1 VTKRKG
7 LSKGKRFDIFRRDG
21 FTCQY
26 CGQQPP
32 DVVLEVDHILPVVE
46 GGDNDP
52 MNLTTSC
59 RPCNQGKGKKL
70 LDHPPQ
76 RPDADLAWL
85 EMQQDIAEL
94 RAYQEAKKERDALL
108 RALVALLQ
116 DTWQELTAKDWVPKD
131 AVLLRMLVQYSP
143 GTVED
148 ALRVVANR
156 VSSGYLGRSGAWCPY
171 MWGVLRNMAEGTEKP
186 GA

>member
-1 VTKRKG
+1 MTKRKG

-59 RPCNQGKGKKL
+59 RPCNQGKGKKR

-108 RALVALLQ
+108 RDLILGLQ
-116 DTWQELTAKDWVPKD
+116 ATWQDLTGRDWAPED
-131 AVLLRMLVQYSP
+131 EILLRMLTKYSP
-143 GTVED
+143 RMVEE
-148 ALRVVANR
+148 ALCVTAIKWAAHYF
-156 VSSGYLGRSGAWCPY
+156 SSFNAWHPY
-171 MWGVLRNMAEGTEKP
+171 MWGVLRKMAEQRGD
-186 GA
+186 G